1 MENFFA
7 NQYGQVMAIDTD
19 SDYVI
24 IESRIHEDDCGYPGW
39 GHPVIDADKN
49 KYFPRY
55 FHVQVLKCNPI
66 TQKICLI
73 LDSYDNRCLFMEERC
88 VTIFWKLI
96 VVISMSR

>member
-24 IESRIHEDDCGYPGW
+24 IKSRIHEDDCGYPGW
-39 GHPVIDADKN
+39 GHPVIDADK
-49 KYFPRY
+49 KIFLPRY

-66 TQKICLI
+66 TQKYVWFWIPTITGACL
-73 LDSYDNRCLFMEERC
+73 
-88 VTIFWKLI
+88 WKS
-96 VVISMSR
+96 VVSLYFGNW